1 MWNCGRCNDM
11 LKWEN
16 DYEYQDVGI
25 LDKEGIATLYTCMRC
40 DISVEVF
47 IDDDRNDLDDE
58 EE

>member
-1 MWNCGRCNDM
+1 M